1 MPSWRR
7 RERWRPGSKR
17 RNHASHSTQAHQE
30 HDMLTIHHLRIG
42 RSIFTVWL
50 LEELGIEYD
59 LKDYHRD
66 PETMRAPPELKAV
79 HPLGKSPV
87 IDDDGLVLSESGA
100 ITAYL
105 MRKYDSEGRFLPD
118 DNDLHTW
125 AEYTQ
130 WLHYAEGSV
139 FPPLLLK
146 LLSLRAGGMPLV
158 DSFADAEVKL
168 HFDHIAD
175 KLGEGEFILGDSI
188 TGVDF
193 GITYMVSMAERL
205 GLLGP
210 YPTLAAY
217 LQRNQARQGFQRA
230 IARAVE

>member
-1 MPSWRR
+1 
-7 RERWRPGSKR
+7 
-17 RNHASHSTQAHQE
+17 
-30 HDMLTIHHLRIG
+30 MLTIHHLRIG

-50 LEELGIEYD
+50 LEELGIDYD
-59 LKDYHRD
+59 LKEYHRD

-87 IDDDGLVLSESGA
+87 IEDDGMVLSESGA

-105 MRKYDSEGRFLPD
+105 LRKYDSEGSFLPAED
-118 DNDLHTW
+118 DMQAW

-130 WLHYAEGSV
+130 WLHYPEGSV

-146 LLSLRAGGMPLV
+146 LLSLRAGGMPPV
-158 DSFADAEVKL
+158 DAFADAEVKL

-175 KLGEGEFILGDSI
+175 KLGEAEFILGDNF
-188 TGVDF
+188 TGADF

-205 GLLGP
+205 GLLQP

-217 LQRNQARQGFQRA
+217 LQRNQARPAYQRA
-230 IARAVE
+230 LARAVE